1 MVELSLILVFLGG
14 LFAAFDSY
22 APPQKEPVRAK
33 FKASFFFLTVAFKLA
48 DNKEQIK
55 EDEFMPQPNDKCP
68 CGSGKAYKDCCGKP
82 K

>member
-1 MVELSLILVFLGG
+1 MG
-14 LFAAFDSY
+14 
-22 APPQKEPVRAK
+22 
-33 FKASFFFLTVAFKLA
+33 ASKWA

-82 K
+82 R